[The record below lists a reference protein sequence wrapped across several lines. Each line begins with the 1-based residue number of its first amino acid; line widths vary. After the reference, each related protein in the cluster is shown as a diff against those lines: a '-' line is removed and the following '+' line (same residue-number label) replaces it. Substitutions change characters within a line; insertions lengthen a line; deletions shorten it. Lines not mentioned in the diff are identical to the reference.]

1 MDGYVIIAFVVTLAA
16 VLLWSGIA
24 DQRRRAAKLRAELKA
39 SYGKLSKKVMAPE
52 RYNEVR
58 SYYLRHKKD
67 FQIDDITWNDLDMDD
82 IYHAMDITR
91 SSAGEEYLYYVLRT
105 PAMDPSGIHFSQDQ
119 LAFPDNDEEARLRLQ
134 TILSGLGHTGRFSI
148 YEYLDFFDEMKAS
161 PAWIHLVSAAL
172 PFAALGVM
180 FFHVQAG
187 LMLLLGVFCLNI
199 VTYYREK
206 SRIEPYLITV
216 KYLLH
221 IMKTGDEIEKL
232 SCPGFEEEISELSG
246 ILKGFSGFRRGSGLV
261 SMSDY
266 TGSGN
271 PMDLLLDYIKMA
283 LHLDLI
289 KLGSM
294 MKEVTGKSAEI
305 DRMITILGRLDAC
318 VAIASFRKSL
328 PHSCTPDLGT
338 DGPLEFSAEG
348 LYHPLLTDPVAN
360 SIRAGRPVLLTG
372 SNASGKST
380 FLKAAALCALLGQ
393 TISCVPASSC
403 RTRYW
408 RIYSSMALR
417 DNLQGGESYFIVEI
431 RSLKRILD
439 AAGHK
444 GDAPILCF
452 IDEVLRGTNTVERI
466 AASTEI
472 LKSLSGKEI
481 FCFAATHDIE
491 LTELLKESFDNYHFR
506 EEIVN
511 KEVVFSYQLLDGPSD
526 TRNAIRLLESIGYDE
541 EIVERANER
550 AQTFLETGTWR

>member
-1 MDGYVIIAFVVTLAA
+1 MDGYVIIAFVALLAA

-24 DQRRRAAKLRAELKA
+24 DGRRRAAKLKAELKE
-39 SYGKLSKKVMAPE
+39 SYGKPSQKVMVPE
-52 RYNEVR
+52 RYAEV
-58 SYYLRHKKD
+58 SQYYLRHKKD
-67 FQIDDITWNDLDMDD
+67 FQVDDITWNDLDMDD

-105 PAMDPSGIHFSQDQ
+105 PALDPSGIHFSQEQ
-119 LAFPDNDEEARLRLQ
+119 LSFPDRDENTRIRIQ
-134 TILSGLGHTGRFSI
+134 TILAGLGHTGRFSI
-148 YEYLDFFDEMKAS
+148 YEYLDFFDEVKAS
-161 PAWIHLVSAAL
+161 PAWTHLLAAAL
-172 PFAALGVM
+172 PLAALGVM

-187 LMLLLGVFCLNI
+187 LMLLLGVLCLNI

-216 KYLLH
+216 KYLLR
-221 IMKTGDEIEKL
+221 IMKTGDEIGKI
-232 SCPGFEEEISELSG
+232 SCPGFEEEIAELCG
-246 ILKGFSGFRRGSGLV
+246 ILKDFSGFRRGSGLV

-266 TGSGN
+266 IGSGN
-271 PMDLLLDYIKMA
+271 PLDLLMDYIKMA

-294 MKEVTGKSAEI
+294 LREVRGKADEI
-305 DRMITILGRLDAC
+305 DRLITILGRLDAC
-318 VAIASFRKSL
+318 IAIASFRKSL
-328 PHSCTPDLGT
+328 PHSCTQDLST
-338 DGPLEFSAEG
+338 DGPLEFAAED
-348 LYHPLLTDPVAN
+348 LYHTLLKDPVTN

-393 TISCVPASSC
+393 TISAVPASSC
-403 RTRYW
+403 RTRYF

-439 AAGHK
+439 AAGKK
-444 GDAPILCF
+444 GDTPILCF

-472 LKSLSGKEI
+472 LRSLSGKEI

-526 TRNAIRLLESIGYDE
+526 TRNAIRLLESIGYDG
-541 EIVERANER
+541 EIVDRANHR